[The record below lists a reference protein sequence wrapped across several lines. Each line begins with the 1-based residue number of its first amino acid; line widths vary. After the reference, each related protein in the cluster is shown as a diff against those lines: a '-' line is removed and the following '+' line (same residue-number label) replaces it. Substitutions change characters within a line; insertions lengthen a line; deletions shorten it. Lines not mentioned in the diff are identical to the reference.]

1 MFRFILA
8 LILASLCA
16 FAETQRDIAE
26 WVIRW
31 EGRVYIEGRRTP
43 ILELDEI
50 PAGDF
55 KIVGIDLTGAVMLPS
70 ELEKLAGLTTLR
82 DLYLPGPIWNPGG
95 GNEDANGVFKSFA
108 TLTNLERLYFGWHF
122 AAQINVRDIQSVS
135 NG

>member
-8 LILASLCA
+8 LILGSICA

-31 EGRVYIEGRRTP
+31 EGRVYIEGRRMP

-95 GNEDANGVFKSFA
+95 GNEDA
-108 TLTNLERLYFGWHF
+108 
-122 AAQINVRDIQSVS
+122 
-135 NG
+135 